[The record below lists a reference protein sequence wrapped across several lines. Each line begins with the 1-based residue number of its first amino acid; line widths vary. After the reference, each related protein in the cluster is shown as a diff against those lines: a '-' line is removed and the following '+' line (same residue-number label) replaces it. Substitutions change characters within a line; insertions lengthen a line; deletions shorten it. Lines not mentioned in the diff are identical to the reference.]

1 MTRCIVSS
9 AYANS
14 QAAPAQINLPI
25 FKDFE
30 YTGEYRT
37 PKGGEF
43 FLFFNDLFVEI
54 HRNDGLQ
61 IFTTHFIVRKVWEPK
76 REDFYPKPGY
86 IAMDSDGQ
94 WNWFNHKPKLNEP
107 SGRWTYAG
115 AREPLSPDVFN
126 LPELINWKE
135 SLRTIS

>member
-14 QAAPAQINLPI
+14 QAAPIQINLPI

-76 REDFYPKPGY
+76 KEDFYPKPGY
-86 IAMDSDGQ
+86 IAMDSNGQ
-94 WNWFNHKPKLNEP
+94 WHWFSCKPRLNES
-107 SGRWTYAG
+107 SGCWVYVG
-115 AREPLSPDVFN
+115 IGGPLSSDIFD
-126 LPELINWKE
+126 LPKSIDWKE